1 MQRIET
7 TVNSTVIYFK
17 VAQKLAFKCS
27 PNQKK
32 KKIIIMRHDT
42 EVFTNASVVI
52 ILEYSRPL
60 NDVRGTDPMQSK
72 ICIELYSHFSISTVP
87 HPWI

>member
-1 MQRIET
+1 
-7 TVNSTVIYFK
+7 
-17 VAQKLAFKCS
+17 
-27 PNQKK
+27 
-32 KKIIIMRHDT
+32 MRHDT